1 MHKAP
6 PSSTRLRSSSSVARG
21 DAGARCSSAC
31 CAASRTDGL
40 GENMAISSLML
51 EMCTRLRSR
60 EKASSS
66 ERAQFRRAGDA
77 WIANMSPEVA
87 NGALCR
93 DWLLALP
100 GCDPEA
106 RQATLGASRRCGTT
120 RPSRTF
126 WTKLFPHGKV
136 ILLVRN
142 PVDVLAPLRSRA
154 WYRTATAAGPAAGG
168 RLLVSQRRPL
178 PRSAG
183 TTRPRALRGPDH
195 RRPKDAARDWRRGS
209 PCAKGRS
216 IQPLDLVLR
225 GWEAT
230 PPRLGAPEI
239 LALRRKHVFELA
251 QRCGYR
257 LEADPRLSSRSLMR
271 AMFSRGA
278 DAR

>member
-1 MHKAP
+1 MHSPAELHEAP
-6 PSSTRLRSSSSVARG
+6 IFILGCSWRCGSTLLQRLLCSVEE
-21 DAGARCSSAC
+21 
-31 CAASRTDGL
+31 L
-40 GENMAISSLML
+40 MVWGENMAISSLML

-87 NGALCR
+87 NAEALCR
-93 DWLLALP
+93 DWLLGFYLP
-100 GCDPEA
+100 
-106 RQATLGASRRCGTT
+106 ATRKLGKLRWGFKEVRHDATIAD
-120 RPSRTF
+120 F
-126 WTKLFPHGKV
+126 LTKLFPHGKV

-142 PVDVLAPLRSRA
+142 PVDVLASLRSRA
-154 WYRTATAAGPAAGG
+154 WYRTATAGPAAAVDSWCRNVASFLEAQERHVLVRYEDLITDG
-168 RLLVSQRRPL
+168 RKMLSGLE
-178 PRSAG
+178 
-183 TTRPRALRGPDH
+183 TRLALRQGAID
-195 RRPKDAARDWRRGS
+195 PK
-209 PCAKGRS
+209 
-216 IQPLDLVLR
+216 PLDLVLR

-257 LEADPRLSSRSLMR
+257 LEADPRLFSRSLMT